1 MVEDILMEDRHQE
14 SPKPEIWETEEEK
27 RLSVVALKKKYIAF
41 ARSRFIHN
49 PRMAVRNI
57 DTQWL
62 IELSNR
68 VINHKINITVKKIL
82 DTDRRF
88 VYYYSASSLEA

>member
-1 MVEDILMEDRHQE
+1 MLKNATGRRQSGNSAFSKLAKKRMVEDILMEDKHQK
-14 SPKPEIWETEEEK
+14 SPKPEILETEEEK

-41 ARSRFIHN
+41 ARSRFIHS
-49 PRMAVRNI
+49 PRMTVRNR

-68 VINHKINITVKKIL
+68 VIN
-82 DTDRRF
+82 D
-88 VYYYSASSLEA
+88 